1 MISRIIDLLIM
12 NKEQMSNLITEDIM
26 RAIKYYTKIREMI
39 KNINISTQ
47 YEEE

>member
-1 MISRIIDLLIM
+1 M
-12 NKEQMSNLITEDIM
+12 NREQIFNLITEDII
-26 RAIKYYTKIREMI
+26 RSIKYYTKIREMI